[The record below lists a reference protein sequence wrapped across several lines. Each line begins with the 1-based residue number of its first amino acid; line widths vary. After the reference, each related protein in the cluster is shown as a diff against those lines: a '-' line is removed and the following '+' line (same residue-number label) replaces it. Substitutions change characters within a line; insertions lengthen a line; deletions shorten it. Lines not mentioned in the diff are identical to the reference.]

1 MSIMPHHFIA
11 NAENRYRSILTE
23 ECRRLFAGTRMPSH
37 DLHHHERVWD
47 NASLLLQ
54 RLYDSGEADDPRLAE
69 KAIIAAFF
77 HDTGLTVNH
86 GPDHGRESREICA
99 AFLVNSDFSPEERQ
113 EILNAVERH
122 DDKYYQSTSDP
133 SSLAAIISVADDMDA
148 FGQTGIG
155 RYTEIYSMRGTTAEE
170 MPQLI
175 IPNVMSR
182 LRHLEE
188 TFRMFPDIVA
198 EQRMRAAEVTDYFT
212 TNTK

>member
-1 MSIMPHHFIA
+1 MSVMPHRFITD
-11 NAENRYRSILTE
+11 AENRYRSILTE

-47 NASLLLQ
+47 NASLLLK

-77 HDTGLTVNH
+77 HDTGLTLNR
-86 GPDHGRESREICA
+86 GPDHGRESRKICA
-99 AFLVNSDFSPEERQ
+99 AFLEESDFSHEERH

-122 DDKYYQSTSDP
+122 DDKDYHAISDP

-148 FGQTGIG
+148 FGQTGIE
-155 RYTEIYSMRGTTAEE
+155 RYTEIYSMRGITAEE
-170 MPQLI
+170 MPRLI

-182 LRHLEE
+182 LRHLEA
-188 TFRMFPDIVA
+188 TFSMFPDIVG
-198 EQRMRAAEVTDYFT
+198 EQRIRAAKVTDYFT
-212 TNTK
+212 TKTK